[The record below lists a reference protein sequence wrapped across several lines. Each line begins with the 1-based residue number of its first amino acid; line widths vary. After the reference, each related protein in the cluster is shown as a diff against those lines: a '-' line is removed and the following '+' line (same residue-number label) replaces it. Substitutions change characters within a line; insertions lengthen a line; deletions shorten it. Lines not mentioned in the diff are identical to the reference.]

1 MSHHAQKIES
11 KAVESQIRKI
21 EDNERPSFK
30 RGMELEWVQLC
41 PHCDMWVGRLV
52 EHMKSA
58 HPDLDYHMI
67 KTKCPFEPCDR
78 SVVDIENHI
87 RLVHDKVRNFSC
99 EKCDAKF
106 TSSHHLLKHTEAAHT
121 NIRVECNLCGK
132 VFKSTTIENHIKRV
146 HHGLKPSI
154 PCSNEGCGKTFGSK
168 ADMER
173 HVLAV
178 HMKFKASCP
187 ECGKQMR
194 MEFLTGHIK
203 KAHHG
208 IHSIKCP
215 ECGKGFQN
223 KKTLAAHV
231 RARHIGFFFYCKA
244 IKKGKECGKILVS
257 EKSLLKHVVAKHSS
271 PKVTCSDCGEEVLEC
286 FLSEHEKSHL
296 VKDTCLPRCPLKTC
310 RVTRSDCSAI
320 QDHVS
325 YVHVFAHLNWCQQ
338 CQQFNIDAKI
348 RNIFQ

>member
-1 MSHHAQKIES
+1 MDVKIERPDVMRENWLMELKMTMSQDKMKLIVKQENISSDHDSVKDGKVSQGKRKDQKESKKNKKKVTKVLVSHHAQKIES

-41 PHCDMWVGRLV
+41 PHCNMWVGRLV

-146 HHGLKPSI
+146 HHGIKVFHAVMK
-154 PCSNEGCGKTFGSK
+154 GV
-168 ADMER
+168 ER
-173 HVLAV
+173 LLAV
-178 HMKFKASCP
+178 K
-187 ECGKQMR
+187 
-194 MEFLTGHIK
+194 LIW
-203 KAHHG
+203 
-208 IHSIKCP
+208 
-215 ECGKGFQN
+215 
-223 KKTLAAHV
+223 
-231 RARHIGFFFYCKA
+231 
-244 IKKGKECGKILVS
+244 
-257 EKSLLKHVVAKHSS
+257 
-271 PKVTCSDCGEEVLEC
+271 
-286 FLSEHEKSHL
+286 
-296 VKDTCLPRCPLKTC
+296 KDTCLLFT
-310 RVTRSDCSAI
+310 
-320 QDHVS
+320 
-325 YVHVFAHLNWCQQ
+325 
-338 CQQFNIDAKI
+338 
-348 RNIFQ
+348 

>member
-1 MSHHAQKIES
+1 MSHHAQKIKS

-41 PHCDMWVGRLV
+41 PHCNMWVGRLV

-78 SVVDIENHI
+78 SVVDIKNHI

-146 HHGLKPSI
+146 HHGIKPSI
-154 PCSNEGCGKTFGSK
+154 PCSNEGCVKTFGSK

-194 MEFLTGHIK
+194 MEFLTGHMK

-296 VKDTCLPRCPLKTC
+296 VKDTCLPRCPLKT
-310 RVTRSDCSAI
+310 
-320 QDHVS
+320 
-325 YVHVFAHLNWCQQ
+325 
-338 CQQFNIDAKI
+338 
-348 RNIFQ
+348 